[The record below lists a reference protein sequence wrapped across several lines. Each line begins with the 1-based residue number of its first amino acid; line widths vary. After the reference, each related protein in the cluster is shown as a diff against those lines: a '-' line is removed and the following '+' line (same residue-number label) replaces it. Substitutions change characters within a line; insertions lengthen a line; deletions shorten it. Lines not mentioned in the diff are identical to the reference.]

1 MKRYFVLTLSALFS
15 ISSINAQHRQTVPDR
30 FKQAIPK
37 LMERDRIPGMSI
49 AWVSKGAIAWMANY
63 GVANAGQNN
72 PVTDSTLFEAAS
84 LSKVVTAYAALKLVE
99 IGSLD
104 LDKPLNTYL
113 GNNYDAGSDERIN
126 QITARLVLS
135 HSAGFPNWR
144 SQSDTTLPILFNPGE
159 RFSYSGEG
167 FVYLAKV
174 MEKITGM
181 SYNEVIIKTVF
192 VPLGMKQSS
201 MVFQPAYKERYAW
214 RHSWVGKASGLADYP
229 DANAAASLRT
239 TARDYAV
246 FLSAVLTGKGLKAET
261 HQEMLQEQIRVDKS
275 QPTLAWGLGIG
286 LELNKKKKYG
296 WHWGDQGDAKAFFMA
311 DTKTGNA
318 MVYFTNSANG
328 LSIAPDLAAIAFGNG
343 EHDILKF
350 VAYGKFDPIAVRLF
364 ENVEKNGAAPALEIY
379 NRERTGPIGEETLN
393 SLGYDLLRNK
403 KKADAILIFLQNTKD
418 YPNSANV
425 WDSLAEAYMENGDKE
440 LAIRY
445 YEKSLELNPQNSNA
459 EDQLKKLRQ

>member
-1 MKRYFVLTLSALFS
+1 MKKCLLLVLPVLITMSA
-15 ISSINAQHRQTVPDR
+15 IQAQQRQAVPGR
-30 FKQAIPK
+30 FKQAIPQ

-49 AWVSKGAIAWMANY
+49 AWINKGTIEWMANY

-113 GNNYDAGSDERIN
+113 GNNYDAGSDQRIN
-126 QITARLVLS
+126 QITARMVLS

-144 SQSDTTLPILFNPGE
+144 SQSDTILPIFFNPGE
-159 RFSYSGEG
+159 RFNYSGEG
-167 FVYLAKV
+167 FVYLARV

-181 SYNEVIIKTVF
+181 SYTEVIAKTVF
-192 VPLGMKQSS
+192 APLGMKQSS
-201 MVFQPAYKERYAW
+201 MVFLPALKERYAW
-214 RHSWVGKASGLADYP
+214 RHSWVGKPSGLADYP
-229 DANAAASLRT
+229 GANAAASLRT

-246 FLSAVLTGKGLKAET
+246 FLAAVLTGKGLKTET
-261 HQEMLQEQIRVDKS
+261 HQEMLHEQIRVDKS
-275 QPTLAWGLGIG
+275 QPALAWGLGIG
-286 LELNKKKKYG
+286 LELNRKKQYG

-311 DTKTGNA
+311 DIKTGNA
-318 MVYFTNSANG
+318 LVYFTNSANG
-328 LSIAPDLAAIAFGNG
+328 LSIAPDLVAIAFGNG

-350 VAYGKFDPIAVRLF
+350 VAYGKFDPVAVRLY
-364 ENVEKNGAAPALEIY
+364 ENVEKSGAAPALEIY
-379 NRERTGPIGEETLN
+379 NRERTRPIGEETLN

-403 KKADAILIFLQNTKD
+403 KNAEAILIFLQNTKD

-425 WDSLAEAYMENGDKE
+425 WDSLAEGYMENGDKQQ
-440 LAIRY
+440 AIQY
-445 YEKSLELNPQNSNA
+445 YEKSLVLNPQNSNA
-459 EDQLKKLRQ
+459 KDQLKKLRQ

>member
-1 MKRYFVLTLSALFS
+1 MKRYFLLTLSALFS

-403 KKADAILIFLQNTKD
+403 KKADAILIFFQNTKD